1 MAGVRSLQPGYYEA
15 LRRLTLEIAGIKL
28 GADTDFL
35 VETRLSSLAS
45 RQGYDSLEALISE
58 LFTDGDTR
66 LAVQVV
72 SALLERD
79 LRFFDDKAGFSSLSK
94 TIWPAVSATFSA
106 SKIRILCYG
115 CGTGQEAYALAMAL
129 IDIED
134 AFPHLAPQ
142 FGFEIIA
149 VDYPSRALARA
160 TEGRFTHFDVQR
172 GLPVRSLIKHF
183 TRDGEDWV
191 ASDRIRSRIEFREFH
206 LLSGLEPLGQFQLIL
221 MRNALARYAAGAQMR
236 ILRALSPALETGGYL
251 MLGTREGLNDLNFG
265 LDPVEN
271 CPGFYKRRS
280 ARFEDDGLDF
290 LEDIEPVGPPVGKR
304 KFG

>member
-1 MAGVRSLQPGYYEA
+1 MAAVRSLQPGYYEA

-35 VETRLSSLAS
+35 VETRLTALAR
-45 RQGYDSLEALISE
+45 RQGYDDLNGLIST
-58 LFTDGDTR
+58 LFTDGETR

-94 TIWPAVSATFSA
+94 TVWPAISAAFGTDP
-106 SKIRILCYG
+106 IRILCYG
-115 CGTGQEAYALAMAL
+115 CGTGQEAYALSMAL
-129 IDIED
+129 TDIED

-142 FGFEIIA
+142 NGFEIIA

-191 ASDRIRSRIEFREFH
+191 ATDRIRSKIEFREFH
-206 LLSGLEPLGQFQLIL
+206 LLSGLEPLGQFHLAL
-221 MRNALARYAAGAQMR
+221 MRNALSRYAATAQMR
-236 ILRALSPALETGGYL
+236 ILRSLAPTLVTGGYL

-271 CPGFYKRRS
+271 CPGFYRRREP
-280 ARFEDDGLDF
+280 RFDENEDLDVVIDAP
-290 LEDIEPVGPPVGKR
+290 EVPKGKR
-304 KFG
+304 VFG